1 MNALAPML
9 EEYFTSYLTGQR
21 AASPATIH
29 TYASTWRIFLS
40 FITDRIGKPAYL
52 LDIADLDE
60 NHVVEFLNHL
70 ENDRHN
76 SIATRNLRL
85 AGIKGVLAF
94 AAPRNPEH
102 LSTIAKIQ
110 AIPNKRKTING
121 IGYLSNT
128 ELQTLLDAIDTSSWT
143 GRRDKAMFVLAAQT
157 GLRIS
162 ELTSLTLDDLHLHS
176 HAANVTCVGKGRKAR
191 TTPITQSTAAAI
203 NTYLTER
210 RTRPGSTVFPGP
222 GGNQLSPDAVNQ
234 RLAVHLERAQKTC
247 TSLANRHV
255 TVHTLRHTA
264 AMRFLAA
271 GIDSAVIA
279 LWLGHESTAT
289 TSMYLHA
296 DMQIKQNALDRTR
309 QPETQPGKYHPSDTL
324 LTWLESL

>member
-29 TYASTWRIFLS
+29 TYASTWRIFLP
-40 FITDRIGKPAYL
+40 FITDRIDKPAYL

-94 AAPRNPEH
+94 AAPRNHEH
-102 LSTIAKIQ
+102 PTTSAKIQ
-110 AIPNKRKTING
+110 ALPKQRKTING

-162 ELTSLTLDDLHLHS
+162 ELTSLTLDDLHLH
-176 HAANVTCVGKGRKAR
+176 
-191 TTPITQSTAAAI
+191 
-203 NTYLTER
+203 
-210 RTRPGSTVFPGP
+210 
-222 GGNQLSPDAVNQ
+222 
-234 RLAVHLERAQKTC
+234 
-247 TSLANRHV
+247 
-255 TVHTLRHTA
+255 
-264 AMRFLAA
+264 
-271 GIDSAVIA
+271 
-279 LWLGHESTAT
+279 
-289 TSMYLHA
+289 
-296 DMQIKQNALDRTR
+296 
-309 QPETQPGKYHPSDTL
+309 
-324 LTWLESL
+324 